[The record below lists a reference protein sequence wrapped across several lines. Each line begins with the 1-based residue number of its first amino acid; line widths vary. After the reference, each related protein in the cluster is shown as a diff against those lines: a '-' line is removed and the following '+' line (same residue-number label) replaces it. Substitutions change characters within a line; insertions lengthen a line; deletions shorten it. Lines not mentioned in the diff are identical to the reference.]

1 MSAPDT
7 KLPSMISA
15 GFLLLGLL
23 IGVIG
28 GLTSGSIAAGIVVG
42 LGVIPALWGIVNG
55 LQHKTQTAVLAP
67 FLLLVTNLG
76 VAALLIIL
84 RFVDWLR

>member
-23 IGVIG
+23 IAVIG
-28 GLTSGSIAAGIVVG
+28 GLTSGSIAGGIVVG
-42 LGVIPALWGIVNG
+42 LGIIPALWGIVNG

-67 FLLLVTNLG
+67 FLLLITNLG
-76 VAALLIIL
+76 VAGLLIVL
-84 RFVDWLR
+84 RFVDWVR

>member
-23 IGVIG
+23 IAVIG
-28 GLTSGSIAAGIVVG
+28 GLTSGSIAGGIVVG

-76 VAALLIIL
+76 VAGLLIVL
-84 RFVDWLR
+84 RFVDWVR

>member
-15 GFLLLGLL
+15 GFLLFGLL
-23 IGVIG
+23 IAVIG
-28 GLTSGSIAAGIVVG
+28 GLTSGSIAGGIVVG

-76 VAALLIIL
+76 VAGLLIIL

>member
-28 GLTSGSIAAGIVVG
+28 GLTSGSIAGGIVVG

-67 FLLLVTNLG
+67 FLLLITNLG
-76 VAALLIIL
+76 VAGLLIIL
-84 RFVDWLR
+84 RFVDWMR

>member
-7 KLPSMISA
+7 KMPSMISA
-15 GFLLLGLL
+15 GFLVVGL
-23 IGVIG
+23 IIAAIG
-28 GLTSGSIAAGIVVG
+28 GFSSGSIAGGIIAG
-42 LGVIPALWGIVNG
+42 LGVLPALWGIVNG

-67 FLLLVTNLG
+67 FLLLLVNLG
-76 VAALLIIL
+76 VAALLIVL

>member
-7 KLPSMISA
+7 KMPSMISA
-15 GFLLLGLL
+15 GFLVIGLL
-23 IGVIG
+23 IAAIG
-28 GLTSGSIAAGIVVG
+28 GFSSGSVAGGIIAG

-67 FLLLVTNLG
+67 FLLLIVNLG
-76 VAALLIIL
+76 VGFLLILL

>member
-1 MSAPDT
+1 
-7 KLPSMISA
+7 MISA

-23 IGVIG
+23 IAVIG
-28 GLTSGSIAAGIVVG
+28 GLTSGSIAGGIVVG

-76 VAALLIIL
+76 VAGLLIVL
-84 RFVDWLR
+84 RFVDWVR

>member
-1 MSAPDT
+1 
-7 KLPSMISA
+7 MISA
-15 GFLLLGLL
+15 GLLVVALV
-23 IGVIG
+23 IAAIG
-28 GLTSGSIAAGIVVG
+28 GFTSGSIAGGIFAG

-76 VAALLIIL
+76 VAGLLIVL